1 MTDHSQKTLEQFV
14 LHLNS
19 GLKDLDQDVQS
30 TLEKVIAVLG
40 TLAENIDQM
49 SSARGRSRQ
58 AHAWTDESRQYIA
71 HMITLLQV
79 GDRAHQKVEGL
90 RSVLQEFAD
99 YLFAGTARAPD
110 LGVEAA
116 AFDKNLLP
124 KAARGTREKGKKG
137 KALSQGEIDT
147 LFG

>member
-1 MTDHSQKTLEQFV
+1 MTDHSQKILEQFV
-14 LHLNS
+14 LRLDS

-30 TLEKVIAVLG
+30 TLGKAIEVLG
-40 TLAENIDQM
+40 NLTESLDQM
-49 SSARGRSRQ
+49 PSAKGKSRQ
-58 AHAWTDESRQYIA
+58 NHTWTDESRQAIGR
-71 HMITLLQV
+71 MITLLQV

-90 RSVLQEFAD
+90 RSVLQELAD

-110 LGVEAA
+110 LGVEAT

-124 KAARGTREKGKKG
+124 KSAKEKRARIQKG
-137 KALSQGEIDT
+137 KALSQGEIDA